1 MVHFDI
7 GKNWQVLCV
16 SHTLFYESGITIFEC
31 HFSGAL
37 YNKGEFKE
45 CTVPFSIANVKDGVT
60 PKAAAKHKLLFS
72 KLAAD
77 TFANVNEPLLR
88 SMVRSGNTKGGRI
101 TVPLTSCLTG
111 LVSAVRILTINVSI
125 CKTD

>member
-7 GKNWQVLCV
+7 GKKLTSIVCL
-16 SHTLFYESGITIFEC
+16 SHFILWKWHNKLKC
-31 HFSGAL
+31 LFSGAL
-37 YNKGEFKE
+37 YYKGDFKE

-72 KLAAD
+72 KLATD

-88 SMVRSGNTKGGRI
+88 SIVGSGNTKGGCI

-111 LVSAVRILTINVSI
+111 LESAVWILTICVFI

>member
-1 MVHFDI
+1 M
-7 GKNWQVLCV
+7 CV
-16 SHTLFYESGITIFEC
+16 CHTLFYETGITIFEC
-31 HFSGAL
+31 HFGGAL

-45 CTVPFSIANVKDGVT
+45 CTVPFSIANVRDGVT

-72 KLAAD
+72 KLATD
-77 TFANVNEPLLR
+77 TFANVNEPLMR
-88 SMVRSGNTKGGRI
+88 SMVRSGNTKVGRI

-111 LVSAVRILTINVSI
+111 LESAVRKLAINVFI